1 MYFSLLE
8 QFDISLNDLTTLEL
22 YCGPIVKDIMDDE
35 IWKQGLE
42 KKTVFQVSDN

>member
-8 QFDISLNDLTTLEL
+8 QIDISLNDPTNLEL
-22 YCGPIVKDIMDDE
+22 YCGPIIKDIMEDK

-42 KKTVFQVSDN
+42 KKTVFQVSNN